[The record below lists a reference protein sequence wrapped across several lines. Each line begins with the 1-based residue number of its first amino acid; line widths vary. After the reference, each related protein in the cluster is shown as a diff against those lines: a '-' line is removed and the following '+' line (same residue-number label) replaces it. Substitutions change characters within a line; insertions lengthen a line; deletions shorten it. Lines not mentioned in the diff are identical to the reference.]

1 MASKSKRAS
10 MNPKQDLKKTF
21 LYWEA
26 AIFVIKLITILNI
39 QGNAWLGADGENY
52 ISAYESLVNDG
63 LFSSERLLHYWP
75 AGYPIFLLILSFFG
89 KSWLFATL
97 TILQSLIY
105 SAAVYY
111 LAYQLSKTK
120 IRNYSFIVLLFLL

>member
-1 MASKSKRAS
+1 M
-10 MNPKQDLKKTF
+10 
-21 LYWEA
+21 
-26 AIFVIKLITILNI
+26 ITIFNI

-52 ISAYESLVNDG
+52 ISAYEALVKDG

-105 SAAVYY
+105 SAVVFYF
-111 LAYQLSKTK
+111 AYQLSKTK
-120 IRNYSFIVLLFLL
+120 IR